1 MLPSDV
7 AFDDVHAWL
16 APLLA
21 GRGRVL
27 EVGCGAGELARR
39 LGAGGLQVTA
49 IDVKLDSPAP
59 APGVQWVQAD
69 FLDFDDRPFDAVL
82 FTRSLHHIH
91 PLDAAVERAA
101 RLVAPGG
108 LLVLDEF
115 DRLAPDLVTARWY
128 YELQEVLAAAGL
140 YSPDHPRG
148 VDADAAETWRAEHDH
163 DPPLHTGDQMLAAVD
178 RRFVRTHTGR
188 CPYLYRTIAH
198 RLRDSEG
205 GGEVAGRV
213 RDDEAEQ
220 VAAGELRPV
229 GLRVVARAS

>member
-1 MLPSDV
+1 MLPADV
-7 AFDDVHAWL
+7 VLDDVHTWI

-27 EVGCGAGELARR
+27 EVGCGGGELARR

-49 IDVKLDSPAP
+49 IDVKLDGSAP
-59 APGVQWVQAD
+59 APGVQWVRSD

-82 FTRSLHHIH
+82 FTCSLHHIH
-91 PLDAAVERAA
+91 PLDAAMERAA

-115 DRLAPDLVTARWY
+115 DRLATDFVTARWY
-128 YELQEVLAAAGL
+128 YEVQEVLAAAGL

-178 RRFVRTHTGR
+178 RRFAGLEIQRG
-188 CPYLYRTIAH
+188 PYLYRTIAH
-198 RLRDSEG
+198 RLEASEHC
-205 GGEVAGRV
+205 GEVARNV
-213 RDDEAEQ
+213 RDDEAQQ
-220 VAAGELRPV
+220 VAAGELRAV
-229 GLRVVARAS
+229 GLRVVARPT